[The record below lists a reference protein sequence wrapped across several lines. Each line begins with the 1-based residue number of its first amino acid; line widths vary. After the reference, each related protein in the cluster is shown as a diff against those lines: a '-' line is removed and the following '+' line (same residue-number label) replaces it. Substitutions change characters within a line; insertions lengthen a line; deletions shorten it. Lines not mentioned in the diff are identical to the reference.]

1 MRPLQIILC
10 ICLITGIIL
19 TGCTPATSLKNEGTI
34 VYDIVYAQQQKEK
47 ASNKTLPTKMVIKY
61 KNNKLLNQIEG
72 MGGLVTLTFIQDKDQ
87 NKSNYLVKLLNKKLY
102 YTDTLGEITN
112 NFMFADSTG
121 ITIIP
126 SHEKKTI
133 LGYLC
138 NSATIQ
144 LGNTDQTKFNIYY
157 TNEIGQPNPNQDT
170 PFEPIKGI
178 MLEFGMILSNVKV
191 NLVANTIEPG
201 SVDDSA
207 FEIPSDY
214 KKMDKATLLE
224 VFKLFN
230 Q

>member
-1 MRPLQIILC
+1 
-10 ICLITGIIL
+10 
-19 TGCTPATSLKNEGTI
+19 
-34 VYDIVYAQQQKEK
+34 
-47 ASNKTLPTKMVIKY
+47 MVIKY

-112 NFMFADSTG
+112 NFMFSDSTG

-144 LGNTDQTKFNIYY
+144 LGNPDQTKFNIYY

-178 MLEFGMILSNVKV
+178 MLEFGMILSNVRV
-191 NLVANTIEPG
+191 NLVANAIEQG
-201 SVDDSA
+201 RVDDSA